1 MKRSFV
7 EGLSAFLIMV
17 SLLSAT
23 PAAALAQN
31 HGINIGAMDRSVD
44 PGDDFFLY
52 SNGTWFKTTEIPPD
66 RSSLGIFQGIAAEV
80 SKRNESLITE
90 AANANTAEAKMV
102 ADYYAAFM
110 DEQKI
115 ESRGLEPVK
124 AELAEIAALKNGA
137 ALSSLLG
144 SQMRADVDALN
155 ATNFYTDRL
164 FGLWV
169 SADFNNPKKNVP
181 YILQGGLGLPD
192 RDFYVGTDESN
203 ITLQGKY
210 RTHIANVLKLANI
223 ADAEAKASR
232 IYGLENKIAQVHATR
247 EDSSD
252 VTKANNPWKT
262 RDFAKNAPGIDWN
275 AYFKAAGIA
284 NQPMIMVWHPGAI
297 KGISALVK
305 SEPLDVWKEYLTF
318 HSLDRAS

>member
-1 MKRSFV
+1 
-7 EGLSAFLIMV
+7 
-17 SLLSAT
+17 
-23 PAAALAQN
+23 
-31 HGINIGAMDRSVD
+31 MDRSVD

-110 DEQKI
+110 DEQTI

-124 AELAEIAALKNGA
+124 AELADIAALKNEA
-137 ALSSLLG
+137 ALSSLVG

-192 RDFYVGTDESN
+192 RDFYLGKDDEN
-203 ITLQGKY
+203 TALQAKY
-210 RTHIANVLKLANI
+210 RAHIANVLKLANI
-223 ADAEAKASR
+223 ADAEAKATR
-232 IYGLENKIAQVHATR
+232 IYDLENKIAQVHATR

-284 NQPMIMVWHPGAI
+284 NQPMIMLRHHRILGYPHR
-297 KGISALVK
+297 
-305 SEPLDVWKEYLTF
+305 PMCCC
-318 HSLDRAS
+318 